1 MKKQVGLWVD
11 HSETLVVFIGNDGD
25 ETRRVRSGMEP
36 HVRFSGGNRTEQG
49 SADDQRDRRFASHLD
64 QYYDQVISHIRDA
77 DSILIFGPGEAK
89 GELKKRLESKGL
101 GGRIVGVETTDKMTE
116 RQIAAKVRA
125 YFQE

>member
-25 ETRRVRSGMEP
+25 ETRRIRSGMEP

-49 SADDQRDRRFASHLD
+49 SADDQRDTQFASHLD
-64 QYYDQVISHIRDA
+64 RYYDQVISQIRNA
-77 DSILIFGPGEAK
+77 GSILIFGPGEAK

-101 GGRIVGVETTDKMTE
+101 GGRIVGVETADKMTE

>member
-11 HSETLVVFIGNDGD
+11 HSETLVVFTGSDGD
-25 ETRRVRSGMEP
+25 ETKRVESGMEP

-64 QYYDQVISHIRDA
+64 RYYDQVISHIRDA

-89 GELKKRLESKGL
+89 GELKKRLEGKGL
-101 GGRIVGVETTDKMTE
+101 GDRIVGVETADKMTE
-116 RQIAAKVRA
+116 RQIAAKVRG
-125 YFQE
+125 YFQQ